1 MTTCTYSFTG
11 ADGKPTVITGKAAF
25 KAYLLDGGLQHLLP
39 AVGLA
44 MPGVK
49 VDAGDA
55 SAADGGMLF
64 SKRTRPDPKKSV
76 TAYKLFRVEKDRPGE
91 LFPLFVPVWGE
102 SGPQK
107 FSNRD
112 PRRHGE
118 GLPIGEWYDA
128 EVGETAPATKTGKPQ
143 VKSKLGGLAFRPGWH
158 AGDLPIATHIGA
170 MSDPDLKAPD
180 LRAPNQVWAEVE
192 MPDDVDWQ
200 TEANKRGVNKKGK
213 LIARE
218 AHITDQIPEDGFYRY
233 KTNSNMTG
241 NWLIGGSMKVT
252 RILSD
257 EEVKQ
262 INDAAGTADLPRA
275 EPFDYEGY
283 GFRKPM
289 AGPRKIQR
297 SERIGEKLHQMI
309 LSDFDKAVSE
319 YSALPDTKGGKLLD
333 TDQAREL
340 SPEYRADRTRAPEVH
355 EAASDFTQRAFEKR
369 MAEAKPGGLV
379 LFMAGGGGAG
389 KSSAENLLA
398 PVFDAANTIMDGTL
412 SSYDKAKR
420 NIQLALNADQAVMIA
435 YVYREPVEA
444 LRNGVLT
451 RAMKRGRT
459 VTLDALVKGHAGSSE
474 VVRKL
479 QAEFGDNPLFEIKAI
494 DNSRGP
500 DNYVEAS
507 LDEIPVVERE
517 GLKEKFQ
524 NATDEEFKAGRI
536 SDAVYRST
544 TGGLDT
550 RAGRS
555 PAQAQE
561 GQPRNERQAQGT
573 REPGGPQYS
582 VRTDTAKFKR
592 WFGDSQVVN
601 NDGTPRV
608 MYHGTAATGV
618 REFSGNRGSAGHFAF
633 EPELA
638 NDYADAGYADAQD
651 NGLDEEYGDGAVVY
665 PVYLSAQNIFDAR
678 KPEHRQ
684 AIGMKYRDGDS
695 FGYMELERAVPAM
708 KRAGFDA
715 YYDIE
720 YAPSLTFADEVY
732 AQGIAVFRPE
742 QIKSA
747 SGNNGEFNPENPSIL
762 ASQRVGRETE
772 GWITSRD
779 AVGRLRF
786 GAGAKAYRA
795 VADIANVLL
804 EKTPV
809 IGSLKPASPELS
821 RYMRQMKAE
830 VANARDLTV
839 DVAKNL
845 KEIPEDERQMISDVI
860 EGEMA
865 AGIVPPKRVLE
876 LAASMQSLMT
886 EQSEELV
893 RLKMLTPEAAGR
905 WDGKYLPRFYEQS
918 LKSEAKG
925 WVKAAK
931 NLLGRQRT
939 MQGIGGSSLK
949 SRGLFETIPV
959 EDLNDWIAEGWEVRD
974 ANFDPAKDDVI
985 GVWRDYTKDERES
998 MGEIRDAMFRFTMGY
1013 MKSQRD
1019 IALGRLYERLATD
1032 VASRTEKP
1040 GFVQVPSSNVED
1052 TTAKRYGALAG
1063 KWVPQ
1068 EVLDHLTANDGA
1080 MNSDLLKLYRNGLS
1094 KWKEGKTVLNPVAH
1108 ANNVISNLTMAHF
1121 AGVSYW
1127 DGLKYFGAL
1136 KDLVTGN
1143 AMVKEAKEAGLF
1155 GGTFT
1160 QDDLVNMLP
1169 DELKELAGKTES
1181 SLAKVGN
1188 LAWNIASLGLRKP
1201 LAKAYEAE
1209 DLYFRYLIYRDARQR
1224 GLDVEDAVDYAQKFI
1239 FTYDD
1244 LPKGAR
1250 AVRDAPIGVPFFS
1263 WSFKAIP
1270 VLAQTAAEY
1279 PWRFAAPAAVV
1290 MTANAM
1296 AYAIAA
1302 GASAGDGDDEWWKL
1316 AQRYITDPEFRAR
1329 AQGLE
1334 KEERKN
1340 LPEWQKGKSIFG
1352 TDKAIR
1358 LGMDDLTGL
1367 PLFLDISRIF
1377 PGGDMGDF
1385 NNNTG
1390 GWPLPA
1396 WLTPNSPVFSALTA
1410 YVNNLDAFRNKEVVN
1425 KNLDTASEKIVKW
1438 NEWGYQQF
1446 APAIA
1451 PFNYHF
1457 DRIMN
1462 ALANATGK
1470 DIDLYFR
1477 EYTGTDKMGQPVQ
1490 AKYAAMQTVGVKVR
1504 PVDLEVSEGIANNDR
1519 KRQIAEINKQI
1530 KAVTRAEDRGFYTGK
1545 RADELRERLEIK
1557 RDNLKEGLTVT
1568 GKERE

>member
-39 AVGLA
+39 DVGLA

-241 NWLIGGSMKVT
+241 SWLIGGSMKVT

-420 NIQLALNADQAVMIA
+420 NIQLALDADQAVMIA

-555 PAQAQE
+555 PAQAQK
-561 GQPRNERQAQGT
+561 GQPRNERQAQGA

-582 VRTDTAKFKR
+582 VR
-592 WFGDSQVVN
+592 
-601 NDGTPRV
+601 
-608 MYHGTAATGV
+608 
-618 REFSGNRGSAGHFAF
+618 
-633 EPELA
+633 
-638 NDYADAGYADAQD
+638 
-651 NGLDEEYGDGAVVY
+651 
-665 PVYLSAQNIFDAR
+665 I
-678 KPEHRQ
+678 
-684 AIGMKYRDGDS
+684 
-695 FGYMELERAVPAM
+695 
-708 KRAGFDA
+708 
-715 YYDIE
+715 
-720 YAPSLTFADEVY
+720 
-732 AQGIAVFRPE
+732 
-742 QIKSA
+742 
-747 SGNNGEFNPENPSIL
+747 
-762 ASQRVGRETE
+762 GRETE
-772 GWITSRD
+772 GWVTSRD

-865 AGIVPPKRVLE
+865 VGIVPPKRVLE

-886 EQSEELV
+886 EQSAELV

-905 WDGKYLPRFYEQS
+905 WDGKYLPRFYEQT
-918 LKSEAKG
+918 LKSEAQG

-949 SRGLFETIPV
+949 GRGLFETIPV

-974 ANFDPAKDDVI
+974 ATFDPAKDDVI
-985 GVWRDYTKDERES
+985 GVWRDYTKEEREN

-1457 DRIMN
+1457 DRTMN

-1477 EYTGTDKMGQPVQ
+1477 EYTGMDKMGQPVQ

-1504 PVDLEVSEGIANNDR
+1504 PVDLDVAE
-1519 KRQIAEINKQI
+1519 QIARSDLDKQISELNKQI
-1530 KAVTRAEDRGFYTGK
+1530 NAVKRAEARGFYTAK
-1545 RADELRERLEIK
+1545 RAEELTDRLQEK
-1557 RDNLKEGLTVT
+1557 KQNLKEGLTAS